1 MKINIITILSILIL
15 GGCASI
21 PQGVSIDYD
30 PEAEFKTYKTFYWSD
45 EILQDKMEQP
55 LFYNSLVKK
64 RIKNAV
70 EKEMTGR
77 GYELMPFNP
86 DLYINAHMI
95 VEQKTEVQSNPG
107 AYRYYWQDNVRTIN
121 TKEGTL
127 VIDIIDR
134 DKKQLV
140 WQGAYKGSILDAKK
154 PEDKQ
159 RAIRDAVSVIF
170 REYEYRATPEE

>member
-1 MKINIITILSILIL
+1 MRLAFLTSFVIVILS
-15 GGCASI
+15 GCASI

-30 PEAEFKTYKTFYWSD
+30 PEARFEQYKTFYWSD
-45 EILQDKMEQP
+45 EILQNEMDQP

-95 VEQKTEVQSNPG
+95 VEQNTEVQSNPG
-107 AYRYYWQDNVRTIN
+107 VYRYYWQDNIRTIN

-127 VIDIIDR
+127 VIDVIDR
-134 DKKQLV
+134 DKQQLV

-159 RAIRDAVSVIF
+159 RVVRDAVSVIF
-170 REYEYRATPEE
+170 REYDYRASDE

>member
-1 MKINIITILSILIL
+1 MKFGLIIPLALMILT
-15 GGCASI
+15 GCSSI

-30 PEAEFKTYKTFYWSD
+30 PEASFNQYQTFYWSD
-45 EILQDKMEQP
+45 EILQNKIEQP

-86 DLYINAHMI
+86 DLYVNAHMI
-95 VEQKTEVQSNPG
+95 VEEKTEVQSNPG
-107 AYRYYWQDNVRTIN
+107 VYRYYWQDNIRTIN
-121 TKEGTL
+121 TKEATL

-159 RAIRDAVSVIF
+159 RVIRDAVSVIF
-170 REYEYRATPEE
+170 REFEHRAPSN